1 MMAQTNSVVL
11 AVTHHVTIA
20 VTINRLQGGMWTFA
34 EAFHWSVWITLGGTA
49 LAVAVLITAAE
60 LLTFGNKANRKGLK
74 GWGWY
79 SVAKMVQVG
88 SLSYMESSCMLLAC

>member
-1 MMAQTNSVVL
+1 VWITLGCCSLPLHIQPQLVGEEVFAGVF
-11 AVTHHVTIA
+11 
-20 VTINRLQGGMWTFA
+20 LQGGMWTFA

-49 LAVAVLITAAE
+49 LAVAMFITAAE
-60 LLTFGNKANRKGLK
+60 LLTFGNKANAKGLR

-88 SLSYMESSCMLLAC
+88 RL